1 MVLSDIHILFEVAE
15 LDNSMSVE
23 HNYIDS
29 HDHIPVLNDVDSMRQ
44 LLASMYPVYREQR
57 A

>member
-1 MVLSDIHILFEVAE
+1 MVLSGIHILFEVAE

-23 HNYIDS
+23 HNYIDN
-29 HDHIPVLNDVDSMRQ
+29 HDHILVLNDVDSMHQ